1 MKKKILWVI
10 EFLLITSVGIITSIF
25 VEQLYLLIIPIVG
38 MIIIKCVEIHFNN
51 IEKIENVRILLDYVW
66 RILEFEPDK
75 DVRLTFHKPSKK
87 KYKQMINYIP
97 NGNGK
102 DRTWNSN
109 KGLVGVCIEKKKLV
123 VESFNSDEEFKNKM
137 ITKYNY
143 SASEI
148 QEISPERKSYLCYPI
163 LNDTIVEGILFFDS
177 VQPNVFNNNADDYK
191 NKLIQ
196 KVSRAIQD
204 AFSN

>member
-1 MKKKILWVI
+1 MILWVI